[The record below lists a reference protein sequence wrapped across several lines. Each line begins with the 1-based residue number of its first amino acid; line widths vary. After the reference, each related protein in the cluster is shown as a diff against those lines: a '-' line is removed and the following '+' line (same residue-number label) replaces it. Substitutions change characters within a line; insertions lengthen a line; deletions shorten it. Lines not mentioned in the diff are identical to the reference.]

1 MNLRFWKRATANNQP
16 TVATEIKN
24 HAAAATDIKN
34 EKAPKVPQKVTQSA
48 VPRMAVTSRF
58 LPKNKQPRNG
68 VVNRIKINT
77 IYHDGLLFVNVLADV
92 RRRKKEAPPKKR
104 KSNNSSLKV
113 VAYVRVRPFIPYT
126 RVPGI
131 CEYTNGNIQQVIPC
145 WEEYD
150 GELKDIRTGAIVEP
164 SGDFQIWPVLPGTV
178 WEYADAKMILV
189 SRNCRHETITMPIER
204 GQITASMDIKKAI
217 II

>member
-1 MNLRFWKRATANNQP
+1 MNRFWKRATANNQP
-16 TVATEIKN
+16 TVATEMKN
-24 HAAAATDIKN
+24 HAAATDIKN
-34 EKAPKVPQKVTQSA
+34 EKAPKVPKKVIQSA
-48 VPRMAVTSRF
+48 VPRMAVTSRL

-68 VVNRIKINT
+68 VVDRIKINT

-104 KSNNSSLKV
+104 KRNNSSNLKV
-113 VAYVRVRPFIPYT
+113 VAYVRVRSFIPYT

-131 CEYTNGNIQQVIPC
+131 CEYNNGSIQQVIPC
-145 WEEYD
+145 WEYD

-189 SRNCRHETITMPIER
+189 SRNCRHETITMPIGRE
-204 GQITASMDIKKAI
+204 QITASMDIKKAI
-217 II
+217 I